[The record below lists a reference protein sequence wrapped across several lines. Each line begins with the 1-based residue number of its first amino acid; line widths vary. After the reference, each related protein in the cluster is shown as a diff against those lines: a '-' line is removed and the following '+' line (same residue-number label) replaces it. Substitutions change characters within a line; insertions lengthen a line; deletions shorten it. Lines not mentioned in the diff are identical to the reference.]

1 MTQINLLDLGPFGD
15 SREHDIFRIL
25 RDQPGLFFNPEPEG
39 PGFWSLT
46 RYDDIVRGARASTL
60 LISGKGTQIQDRR
73 AEGHGAPSV
82 HNSDGAFH
90 AKLRAIVMPGLSRS
104 AIERRKVDFE
114 HIAEQLVLRCPKNE
128 VFDYVDRV
136 AVRLPMLVIADV
148 LGVPSEEAPALV
160 EWANTMSDVS
170 SDNAAQAEAR
180 GLLFEYFRK
189 LADTKRKQPAD
200 DLATLLV
207 QADFPEGEPA
217 QQLLDVYFML
227 LTLAGNETTR
237 FLVTGGLAQLLRQ
250 DAYPYLCENPDLIP
264 LAVEEMCRFV
274 SPVTHMRRTAA
285 ADMEISGQ
293 AIKAGEKVVL
303 WFASGNRDERQF
315 ADPDTLVL
323 DRKPNHHI
331 GFGVGAHFCLGAHLA
346 RLETKLLFEAL
357 IKHIRSI
364 ELVGEPE
371 RVASN
376 WFTAWSAMH
385 VKWQ

>member
-1 MTQINLLDLGPFGD
+1 MSQINLLDLESF
-15 SREHDIFRIL
+15 RKTKEHEIFRNL

-39 PGFWSLT
+39 PGFWSLV
-46 RYDDIVRGARASTL
+46 RYDDIVH
-60 LISGKGTQIQDRR
+60 GTKVQAGGD
-73 AEGHGAPSV
+73 EVHGPPSV
-82 HNSDGAFH
+82 HNSDGGLH

-104 AIERRKVDFE
+104 TVERRKVDFE
-114 HIAEQLVLRCPKNE
+114 NIAEQLVLHCPQNE
-128 VFDYVDRV
+128 VFDYVEHV
-136 AVRLPMLVIADV
+136 AVKLPMLVLADI
-148 LGVPSEEAPALV
+148 LGVPSNEAPALV
-160 EWANTMSDVS
+160 DWANTMSDVS
-170 SDNAAQAEAR
+170 ADNASQAEAR

-189 LADTKRKQPAD
+189 LADAKRRNPED

-207 QADFPEGEPA
+207 QAEFPEGEPA

-227 LTLAGNETTR
+227 LTIAGNETTR

-250 DAYPYLCENPDLIP
+250 DAYPYLCDNPHLIP
-264 LAVEEMCRFV
+264 SAVEEMCRFV
-274 SPVTHMRRTAA
+274 SPVTHMRRTAVE
-285 ADMEISGQ
+285 DMEIAGQ
-293 AIKAGEKVVL
+293 TIKAGEKVVL

-323 DRKPNHHI
+323 DRKPNQHV

-346 RLETKLLFEAL
+346 RIETKLLFEML
-357 IKHIRSI
+357 IKHIDSI
-364 ELVGEPE
+364 ELVREPE